1 LRSGRAHEVDL
12 RCAFTVR
19 VVVSVIHGG
28 DSVHELVLARQAMKA
43 TSAWRT
49 GHASDPGLERGVNED
64 RVFVDEARGLFL
76 VVDGLGGH
84 AAGDKAAEVAVRVIQ
99 EQISEIEADP
109 EKSIRSAITEA
120 NNQIYELARSNEQWQ
135 GMACVLTV
143 VLVKDER
150 VTVGH
155 VGDTRLYLI
164 WNGNLRKVTSDHSPV
179 GEQED
184 RGQLTEDEAMRHPR
198 RNQVFRDVGSGPR
211 TFDDTGFIEVKQ
223 LPFRAEAALLLC
235 SDGLSDVLTSSEI
248 SAIVE
253 HYDGD
258 AEAIAQELV
267 AAANKSGGKDN
278 VSVIFIAGPGFLG
291 SQSNTLLDAR
301 PRHAATRT
309 RKTFAWRSVLFAL
322 LWLVTGMVLGVL
334 AWIGVGRLH
343 LR

>member
-1 LRSGRAHEVDL
+1 MGPRRTRKKV
-12 RCAFTVR
+12 F
-19 VVVSVIHGG
+19 
-28 DSVHELVLARQAMKA
+28 AR
-43 TSAWRT
+43 
-49 GHASDPGLERGVNED
+49 
-64 RVFVDEARGLFL
+64 
-76 VVDGLGGH
+76 
-84 AAGDKAAEVAVRVIQ
+84 
-99 EQISEIEADP
+99 
-109 EKSIRSAITEA
+109 AITEA

-143 VLVKDER
+143 VVIKDER
-150 VTVGH
+150 ATVGH

-211 TFDDTGFIEVKQ
+211 TSDEAGFIEVKQ

-248 SAIVE
+248 SGIVE

-278 VSVIFIAGPGFLG
+278 VSVIFVAGPEFLG

-309 RKTFAWRSVLFAL
+309 RKTFSWRSVLFAV